1 MRTLLSLALAA
12 VFAACSGSHRDE
24 EPDASPIARESA
36 AADLQRS
43 RCALR
48 DPVSANAREMLS
60 APWVERGA
68 SGPRLF
74 AHVQD
79 QDLLWAQASEGG
91 ETLPT
96 SIGREPGAFAWTG
109 SRYVTLSWREPTRD
123 YVDSVAAPRVDHRVE
138 VRDGQFQNPR
148 AARVRLPGSTCSAR
162 LTAMAQRVLLT
173 WRQRHGRTCE
183 DGGGS
188 GWYQVLDANG
198 DPLTTA
204 RPLTVGHDKD
214 ESHPPLE
221 SLSARWD
228 FGRAVVT
235 AQRSGLESP
244 FAWVLAPDGEV
255 LWSGPAEHASG
266 ASEHVVCPRAGC
278 FRVRDNR
285 ENSTDEQDSTATT
298 LQFDRIG
305 GSGFRVSAV
314 MRGVR
319 AAVVSGDRVLL
330 LHVPP
335 QNVTGCGLS
344 VIDAGRRAVVLDE
357 HDGNM
362 TCEESSAVATP
373 RGFQIAAL
381 EPSRGAFTRAIDCV
395 W

>member
-12 VFAACSGSHRDE
+12 ALAACSGSHRDE

-48 DPVSANAREMLS
+48 DPAPVNASGMLS

-68 SGPRLF
+68 NGARLF

-79 QDLLWAQASEGG
+79 QELLWGETREGG

-96 SIGREPGAFAWTG
+96 SVGREPGAFAWTG
-109 SRYVTLSWREPTRD
+109 ARYVTLSWREPMRD
-123 YVDSVAAPRVDHRVE
+123 FVDSASAPRVDHRVE
-138 VRDGQFQNPR
+138 VRDAQFQNPR
-148 AARVRLPGSTCSAR
+148 AARVRLPASTCSAQV
-162 LTAMAQRVLLT
+162 TAMAQRVLLT
-173 WRQRHGRTCE
+173 WRQRGGRSCE

-198 DPLTTA
+198 EPLTTP
-204 RPLTVGHDKD
+204 RPLLAGFDKN

-221 SLSARWD
+221 SLHARWD

-255 LWSGPAEHASG
+255 LWSGSTEHASG
-266 ASEHVVCPRAGC
+266 ATEHLVCPRSGC

-285 ENSTDEQDSTATT
+285 ENSTDDQDSTATT

-305 GSGFRVSAV
+305 GSGFRVSTV

-319 AAVVSGDRVLL
+319 AAIVSGDRVLF

-335 QNVTGCGLS
+335 QNVTGCGLT

-362 TCEESSAVATP
+362 TCEESSATATP
-373 RGFQIAAL
+373 RGFKIAAL
-381 EPSRGAFTRAIDCV
+381 EPSRGAFTRVIDCA